1 MSINNNIMS
10 KKIRTE
16 YMKKFRDPKWETF
29 SKSYEDSVKY
39 RMTRRM
45 MEQTHRPLFVDG
57 WDSGSDSSG
66 RSSPKLAEVNVSN
79 AKHYISSSESKN
91 ENAELL
97 NSYKPQVNGVHT
109 DTSATVESSVPLENG
124 YKDLT
129 PNGPSESNPK
139 RRQRHRAPRSEPSY
153 PKELDTDE
161 SQISVSRKPSR
172 AKSQPPG
179 NTKER
184 TANRE
189 NRRPFIRYDWAERH
203 IETRDRR
210 TPNMRASMS
219 AGEIHRADVGV
230 QTRREAKKSGRA
242 SDHRRARSADLEKS
256 RRSALSVADERW
268 MTEYMR
274 CFSARLSSFPLL
286 SRRWETLMK
295 TINQKGSCFHTTP
308 VHIDLQHHAEAP
320 VDHWTLEESRL

>member
-1 MSINNNIMS
+1 MSTNNNMMS

-29 SKSYEDSVKY
+29 SKCYEDSVKY
-39 RMTRRM
+39 RLTRRL
-45 MEQTHRPLFVDG
+45 MEQTHRPFFVDG

-66 RSSPKLAEVNVSN
+66 GSSPKLQEGNVSN
-79 AKHYISSSESKN
+79 AKHYTSSSESKN
-91 ENAELL
+91 ENAEVLD
-97 NSYKPQVNGVHT
+97 SWKPQVNGEVHT
-109 DTSATVESSVPLENG
+109 DTSATVESSRPLENG
-124 YKDLT
+124 YKDVA

-139 RRQRHRAPRSEPSY
+139 RRQRRRAPRSDPCY
-153 PKELDTDE
+153 PNKELDSDE
-161 SQISVSRKPSR
+161 SQLSVSRKPSR

-184 TANRE
+184 TSNRD
-189 NRRPFIRYDWAERH
+189 NRRSFIHYDWAERH

-230 QTRREAKKSGRA
+230 QTRREAKKGGR
-242 SDHRRARSADLEKS
+242 SSERRRAQSADPEKS

-274 CFSARLSSFPLL
+274 CFSARL
-286 SRRWETLMK
+286 R
-295 TINQKGSCFHTTP
+295 
-308 VHIDLQHHAEAP
+308 
-320 VDHWTLEESRL
+320 

>member
-1 MSINNNIMS
+1 MSTNNNMMS

-29 SKSYEDSVKY
+29 SKCYEDSVKY
-39 RMTRRM
+39 RLTRRL
-45 MEQTHRPLFVDG
+45 MEQTHRPFFVDG
-57 WDSGSDSSG
+57 WDSGSDSSRG
-66 RSSPKLAEVNVSN
+66 SSPKLQEGNVSN
-79 AKHYISSSESKN
+79 AKHYTSSSESKN
-91 ENAELL
+91 ENAEVLD
-97 NSYKPQVNGVHT
+97 SWKPQVNGEVHT
-109 DTSATVESSVPLENG
+109 DTSATVESSLPLENG
-124 YKDLT
+124 YKDVA

-139 RRQRHRAPRSEPSY
+139 RRQRRRAPRSDPCY
-153 PKELDTDE
+153 PNKELDSDE
-161 SQISVSRKPSR
+161 SQLSVSRKPSR

-184 TANRE
+184 MSSRD
-189 NRRPFIRYDWAERH
+189 NRRSFIHYDWAERH

-230 QTRREAKKSGRA
+230 QTRREAKKGGR
-242 SDHRRARSADLEKS
+242 SSEHRRAQSADPEKS

-274 CFSARLSSFPLL
+274 CFSARL
-286 SRRWETLMK
+286 R
-295 TINQKGSCFHTTP
+295 
-308 VHIDLQHHAEAP
+308 
-320 VDHWTLEESRL
+320 

>member
-1 MSINNNIMS
+1 MSANNNLMS

-29 SKSYEDSVKY
+29 SKCYEDSVKY
-39 RMTRRM
+39 RLTRRL
-45 MEQTHRPLFVDG
+45 MEQTHRPLFGDG

-66 RSSPKLAEVNVSN
+66 RSSPKQKEGNVSN
-79 AKHYISSSESKN
+79 AKHYTSSSESKN
-91 ENAELL
+91 DNAED
-97 NSYKPQVNGVHT
+97 SWKPRVNGEVHT
-109 DTSATVESSVPLENG
+109 DTSATVESSLPLENG
-124 YKDLT
+124 CKDAA

-139 RRQRHRAPRSEPSY
+139 RRQRRRAPRSEPCY
-153 PKELDTDE
+153 PNKQLDSDE
-161 SQISVSRKPSR
+161 SQLSVSRKPSR

-184 TANRE
+184 ASNRE
-189 NRRPFIRYDWAERH
+189 NRRSFIRYDWAERH

-219 AGEIHRADVGV
+219 AGEIHQADVGV
-230 QTRREAKKSGRA
+230 QTRREAKKGGRL
-242 SDHRRARSADLEKS
+242 SEHRRARSADLEKC

-274 CFSARLSSFPLL
+274 CFSARL
-286 SRRWETLMK
+286 R
-295 TINQKGSCFHTTP
+295 
-308 VHIDLQHHAEAP
+308 
-320 VDHWTLEESRL
+320 